1 MTTVLPSVHARHDP
15 ADLFHGL
22 ARLLP
27 GVLLSASVGAVAFA
41 LQILESAVFGH
52 PWIEGLVIAILM
64 GAGLR
69 LFWTP
74 SNVWAPGIAF
84 SAKTLLEVAVAL
96 LGATVSGAAVM
107 ALGPVLLLAI
117 VGVVV
122 LAILG
127 GYALGR
133 AFGLP
138 PAMALLVACGNA
150 ICGNSAIAAVAP
162 VIEAEGQDVA
172 AAIGFTAVLGILVV
186 LLVPIVGALMGFD
199 AIKVGVLAG
208 LTVYAVPQVLAAAA
222 PAGLLA
228 VQTGAVVK
236 LVRVL
241 MLGPI
246 CLVLGLLRSGKADGQ
261 AGGAKGPKL
270 HHMAPW
276 FIVVFLIL
284 MGLRSANLIPEVV
297 LPPLQAG
304 VTAMTLIAMAGL
316 GLMVDPRAVVRAG
329 PRVAAVAALSALLI
343 GGLALATIVLIL
355 PA

>member
-1 MTTVLPSVHARHDP
+1 MTVALDP
-15 ADLFHGL
+15 AAASRRLTGPL
-22 ARLLP
+22 RLLP
-27 GVLLSASVGAVAFA
+27 GVALSAAIGAVAFG
-41 LQILESAVFGH
+41 LQLFEARLFGQA
-52 PWIEGLVIAILM
+52 WIEGLVLAILI
-64 GAGLR
+64 GAALR
-69 LFWTP
+69 LVWTP
-74 SNVWAPGIAF
+74 SSLWAPGVSF

-96 LGATVSGAAVM
+96 LGATVSGAAVA
-107 ALGPVLLLAI
+107 ALGPWLLLAI
-117 VGVVV
+117 VGVVA

-138 PAMALLVACGNA
+138 HAMALLVACGNA

-172 AAIGFTAVLGILVV
+172 AAIGFTAVLGIAVV
-186 LLVPIVGALMGFD
+186 LLVPVVGALMGYD
-199 AIKVGVLAG
+199 ATRVGVLAG

-222 PAGLLA
+222 PAGLAA

-246 CLVLGLLRSGKADGQ
+246 CLVLGLLRSGKVE
-261 AGGAKGPKL
+261 GAKRPRL

-276 FIVVFLIL
+276 FILVFLAL
-284 MGLRSANLIPEVV
+284 MAVRSLGWLPEAI
-297 LPPLQAG
+297 LPPLQVSVSAL
-304 VTAMTLIAMAGL
+304 TLIAMAAL

-343 GGLALATIVLIL
+343 GLLALGVIALIPL
-355 PA
+355 G

>member
-1 MTTVLPSVHARHDP
+1 MATAHHSAPDHAGLTGP
-15 ADLFHGL
+15 PQAL

-27 GVLLSASVGAVAFA
+27 GVLLSAGIGAVAYG
-41 LQILESAVFGH
+41 LQLIETSLFGH
-52 PWIEGLVIAILM
+52 PWIESLVLAILM
-64 GAGLR
+64 GAALR
-69 LFWTP
+69 LIWTP
-74 SNVWAPGIAF
+74 SSLWAPGIAF

-107 ALGPVLLLAI
+107 ALGPVMLLAI
-117 VGVVV
+117 VGVVA
-122 LAILG
+122 LAIVG

-186 LLVPIVGALMGFD
+186 LLVPVVGALMGFD
-199 AIKVGVLAG
+199 ATRVGVLAG

-222 PAGLLA
+222 PAGMLA
-228 VQTGAVVK
+228 VQTGAIVK

-241 MLGPI
+241 MLGPV
-246 CLVLGLLRSGKADGQ
+246 CLVLGLMRSGKVESAR
-261 AGGAKGPKL
+261 PKL

-276 FIVVFLIL
+276 FILVFLIL
-284 MGLRSANLIPEVV
+284 MGLRSAGLIPEVV

-304 VTAMTLIAMAGL
+304 VTSMTLIAMAAL

-343 GGLALATIVLIL
+343 GALALVTIVLIL